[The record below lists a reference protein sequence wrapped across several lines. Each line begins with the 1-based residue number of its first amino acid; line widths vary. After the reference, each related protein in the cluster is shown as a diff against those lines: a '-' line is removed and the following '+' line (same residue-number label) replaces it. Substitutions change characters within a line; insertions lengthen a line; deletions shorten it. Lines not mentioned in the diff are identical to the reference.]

1 MNTAEIPTV
10 SSDSL
15 SLELY
20 EQTLRK
26 ALELGYEFPVV
37 SEMRKQE
44 DFPIRFL
51 LMRHDIDT
59 SPANALEMARM
70 EHRLGI
76 RASYFVLLHSPF
88 YNPAAPPHYDAL
100 RHILE
105 LGGEVGLHYDT
116 QFFEER
122 NIDPIEGTLQDAHV
136 LGTLLGREV
145 VSVSQ
150 HRPASSVFL
159 EELNRYFVDAYN
171 KDLMQGVRYIS
182 DSGFKWRGQP
192 LLELLGQE
200 DRIHALIHPTS
211 WTYADLDMTGTYRRL
226 EEELISAIRSDI
238 ESLIEST
245 NLYLSKREQ
254 LDAMRK
260 TQYSR

>member
-1 MNTAEIPTV
+1 MNTAEASHIT
-10 SSDSL
+10 SDTL

-37 SEMRKQE
+37 SEMRNRE
-44 DFPIRFL
+44 DFPRRFL

-59 SPANALEMARM
+59 SPRNALEMARI

-76 RASYFVLLHSPF
+76 RASHFVLLHSPF

-100 RHILE
+100 RCILD
-105 LGGEVGLHYDT
+105 LGGEIGLHYDT

-122 NIDPIEGTLQDAHV
+122 NVDPIAGTLQDAQI
-136 LGTLLGREV
+136 LEKLLGQKT

-159 EELNRYFVDAYN
+159 AELNRYFVDAYN
-171 KDLMQGVRYIS
+171 KDLMEGVCYIS
-182 DSGFKWRGQP
+182 DSGFKWRGP
-192 LLELLGQE
+192 SLRELLGKE

-211 WTYADLDMTGTYRRL
+211 WTYGDLDMAGTYRRL
-226 EEELISAIRSDI
+226 EQELIAAVRGDI
-238 ESLIEST
+238 EALIVST
-245 NLYLSKREQ
+245 NLYLSRRQE
-254 LDAMRK
+254 LDAARK
-260 TQYSR
+260 TQYSK